1 MTKGSFLPLTVGL
14 VGVSMLLLNLM
25 GDSTPIAHLAM
36 GLIVFSITLAIVSN
50 RSDDPKAGR

>member
-25 GDSTPIAHLAM
+25 GDSTPIARLAM